1 MDLSQFTITGEHDRV
16 NLLKTQNAKLIKLR
30 WFYLSVLPGVAA
42 ISNSIAGHQDKV
54 KQYMIIGLIGLT
66 LNGLLYLFN
75 RFALRSRNMGY
86 FLMMLQLTLDLT
98 VASVTTYTQGGADAR
113 TTALYALP
121 IVATGLIF
129 SRFFVYLVAI
139 MSSISYAGVLILHN
153 TTKDVP
159 ITVSEML
166 VPVVFYPVFYLILAR
181 LVVYLTGAY
190 VEDAREKAYDSFLA
204 LLSHQLKHPV
214 STASAIIDQLE
225 HNHLKSAP
233 KDKKYIMMLKSEN
246 RNLLLLLNNLLETA
260 APQSYV
266 SRYDEVDLPK
276 MLQEVGYHCAETYGR
291 VSDFKYESDDMS
303 LMVPGVGERL
313 KTAIANVLNNAFRY
327 SKNGTNVVM
336 RLEKTS
342 ANVIITIEDKGTSLN
357 TKAKA
362 ALFKKYNINRD
373 AEHGVEGLGLG
384 LYVARKI
391 IADHQGSLNIISDK
405 AGTKVIITLKRGG
418 NDE

>member
-1 MDLSQFTITGEHDRV
+1 
-16 NLLKTQNAKLIKLR
+16 
-30 WFYLSVLPGVAA
+30 
-42 ISNSIAGHQDKV
+42 
-54 KQYMIIGLIGLT
+54 
-66 LNGLLYLFN
+66 
-75 RFALRSRNMGY
+75 
-86 FLMMLQLTLDLT
+86 
-98 VASVTTYTQGGADAR
+98 
-113 TTALYALP
+113 
-121 IVATGLIF
+121 
-129 SRFFVYLVAI
+129 
-139 MSSISYAGVLILHN
+139 
-153 TTKDVP
+153 
-159 ITVSEML
+159 ML